1 MKTVSSDKTKVLGQ
15 HLGLFQDHG
24 LVLQLEKVFETETVD
39 RLRRGRATR
48 ALEAVDVN
56 RTLVLGHAYQVLMMA
71 SWTYALDD
79 DHE

>member
-1 MKTVSSDKTKVLGQ
+1 M
-15 HLGLFQDHG
+15 
-24 LVLQLEKVFETETVD
+24 LQLEKVFETETVD

-79 DHE
+79 DHEQEGARGSECVSW